1 MSPPVSPQPSKPR
14 PWFRAVRTAAFRAKR
29 QSAWL
34 SRRPQGVATRE
45 RSAPT
50 WARGDPSA
58 GLCAACPKA
67 RGGPGGSGAG
77 RSITLGEVSQEERA
91 WSSSPEI
98 ACRSSPSRPSLR
110 PDGRGR
116 GGSTRDGLPFA
127 IASAGTMARKHVH
140 TLGGRAA
147 KAAEPTEGDVG
158 PRTRGAGLMPANAR
172 RRDRSW
178 GSRRP
183 TALAP
188 ARTLSPCPRSSDATI
203 TAG

>member
-98 ACRSSPSRPSLR
+98 ACGSSPSRPSLR
-110 PDGRGR
+110 PDGVVEEVVQGTAYP
-116 GGSTRDGLPFA
+116 SLSHPLGL
-127 IASAGTMARKHVH
+127 RHEKHVH